1 MDSDN
6 ILISVK
12 AKESLS
18 AKERDLILKEVE
30 ERILSIE
37 KKFMFLMLDQEHFQT
52 TLSPEYN

>member
-6 ILISVK
+6 ILIRVK

-30 ERILSIE
+30 ERISGI
-37 KKFMFLMLDQEHFQT
+37 KKEIHA
-52 TLSPEYN
+52 SYAKS